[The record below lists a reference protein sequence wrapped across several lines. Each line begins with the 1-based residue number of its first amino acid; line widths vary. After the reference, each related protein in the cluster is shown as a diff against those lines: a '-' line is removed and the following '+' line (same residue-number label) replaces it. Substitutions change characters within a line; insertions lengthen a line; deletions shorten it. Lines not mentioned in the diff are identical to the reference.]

1 MTVNGLWA
9 IASGVVV
16 FLALGLHGAR
26 RLAIPLVLI
35 GLVML
40 GVALAFEMV
49 VFGRS
54 PSTVLRMPLE
64 VMAGTATSVG
74 ASVGLVVAA
83 LTNLLIARLRASGH
97 KD

>member
-1 MTVNGLWA
+1 MTGNGVWA

-26 RLAIPLVLI
+26 RLVIPFLLIATVL
-35 GLVML
+35 L

-54 PSTVLRMPLE
+54 PGTVLRMPLE

-83 LTNLLIARLRASGH
+83 LTNVLIARFRASGH